1 MPDHFIKLVGGTRSR
16 KILVGAP
23 SSRKKFRWG
32 VPDLEKTHYIIMFN
46 LQGLSGIS
54 KMYQVPEL
62 KVVHELG

>member
-1 MPDHFIKLVGGTRSR
+1 MWMIELFNGAGTRMHS
-16 KILVGAP
+16 
-23 SSRKKFRWG
+23 
-32 VPDLEKTHYIIMFN
+32 HYNYIIMFN